1 MRFSIKRIIPAF
13 ITASIIL
20 GSVSNIYGAVV
31 NMDLVYDGVKHKY
44 SAEEVKI
51 TIDGNALASLDVPPV
66 IINERTMVP
75 ARAVFENIGCDIAWN
90 ESTQEVYIMHNT
102 DLIVLKIDSNE
113 GTKNGTPFYMDT
125 PAKIVNDRTLIPV
138 RAVSEAINCQVGWDD
153 VTRTVS
159 ISTSSTE
166 KPDDNDENSTSDST
180 NENTGSTSGENS
192 ENNNGSSSGNGT
204 IINPIEPGDNNNSST
219 SDNSQSSSGNTS
231 SNAQTISITGITIPQ
246 AQSAEQKFTINSSGE
261 IGAYNSFVLENNRL
275 VIDIENAD
283 MNIANTNITATNS
296 TIVSA
301 VRSAQNQTEPTKI
314 TRIVFD
320 LNSPADYSV
329 NLSSDK
335 KSIEVLFAVSHV
347 SNIALTSSDG
357 ADYVNIYGD
366 TELSVETYMLT
377 NPDRVVINVFN
388 AVSSLKDTYD
398 GDDCNYV
405 KDVRTSQYDAKT
417 VQIVADVNRLVEAE
431 VIKKNGYTSVCITRS
446 SLDNISYNASN
457 HTLTLLNASDIS
469 SSDITQNDNYMGR
482 TYKLTLDGD
491 YSEHFGTGTIKCN
504 DEYLSS
510 IKVGLDSNGNTYFE
524 AYENKIVA
532 VKTKEYSDSI
542 EISFVSPKEVYDKI
556 VVIDAGHGKNDNG
569 ASGNGLTEKNVNL
582 QIVQKLYALLEADP
596 DIKVYATRLDD
607 SYPTNA
613 SRAQMA
619 NEVADLFVS
628 IHQNSSTSSTPQ
640 GTEVLYMNHTNELS
654 VPSSKLTSKAAAQIA
669 LTWVINALGTTNRG
683 IKERPDLIVL
693 NQTNV
698 PAILIETCFI
708 SNPDDASKV
717 NNEENINKLAGNIYS
732 AISNMLNDY
741 DLR

>member
-1 MRFSIKRIIPAF
+1 MRFSIKRIISTF
-13 ITASIIL
+13 IAASIIL

-31 NMDLVYDGVKHKY
+31 NMDLVYDGVSHKY
-44 SAEEVKI
+44 SAEEVHI
-51 TIDGNALASLDVPPV
+51 TIDGKAITGLDVPPV

-75 ARAVFENIGCDIAWN
+75 ARAVFENMGCDIAWN
-90 ESTQEVYIMHNT
+90 EATQEVYIMHNT
-102 DLIVLKIDSNE
+102 DLIVLKIDSNQ
-113 GTKNGTPFYMDT
+113 GTKNGTAFSMDT

-138 RAVSEAINCQVGWDD
+138 RAVSEAIGCQVGWDD
-153 VTRTVS
+153 ASRTVA
-159 ISTSSTE
+159 ISTTATE
-166 KPDDNDENSTSDST
+166 QP
-180 NENTGSTSGENS
+180 NENTDNNTSDNNGDNS
-192 ENNNGSSSGNGT
+192 SGTTENNGNSSDGEGT
-204 IINPIEPGDNNNSST
+204 IINPIEPGDNNG
-219 SDNSQSSSGNTS
+219 SSSSNGGQSTGGDTSANTEVI
-231 SNAQTISITGITIPQ
+231 NITSITVPE
-246 AQSAEQKFTINSSGE
+246 SEKAEQKFTINASGA
-261 IGAYNSFVLENNRL
+261 IGSYNSFVLENNRL
-275 VIDIENAD
+275 VIDINNAN

-314 TRIVFD
+314 TRVVFD
-320 LNSPADYSV
+320 LNSLADYSV

-335 KSIEVLFAVSHV
+335 KSIEVSFKVSRV
-347 SNIALTSSDG
+347 SNIALTSSNG

-366 TELSVETYMLT
+366 TNLSVETYMLT

-388 AVSSLKDTYD
+388 AVSSLDETYP
-398 GDDCNYV
+398 GDDCNYI
-405 KDVRTSQYDAKT
+405 KDVRTTQYDSKT

-431 VIKKNGYTSVCITRS
+431 VIKKNGYTSVCITKS
-446 SLDNISYNASN
+446 SLDNISYNASS

-469 SSDITQNDNYMGR
+469 SSDITHTDNYMGG

-491 YSEHFGTGTIKCN
+491 YSELFGTGTIKCN
-504 DEYLSS
+504 DDYLSS

-524 AYENKIVA
+524 ASENKIVA

-569 ASGNGLTEKNVNL
+569 ASGNGLTEKSVNL

-596 DIKVYATRLDD
+596 NIKVYATRLDD

-628 IHQNSSTSSTPQ
+628 IHQNSNTSSTPQ
-640 GTEVLYMNHTNELS
+640 GTEVLYMNHSNEIS
-654 VPSSKLTSKAAAQIA
+654 APSSKLTSKAAAQIA

-693 NQTNV
+693 NQTTV

-708 SNPDDASKV
+708 SNPDDAAKV
-717 NNEENINKLAGNIYS
+717 KSEENINKLANNIYS
-732 AISNMLNDY
+732 AISIMLNDY

>member
-1 MRFSIKRIIPAF
+1 MRFSIKKIIPTF
-13 ITASIIL
+13 LTASIIL
-20 GSVSNIYGAVV
+20 SSVSNIYGAVV
-31 NMDLVYDGVKHKY
+31 NMDLVYDGVNHKY

-51 TIDGNALASLDVPPV
+51 TIDGNALTGLDVPPV

-75 ARAVFENIGCDIAWN
+75 ARAVFENMGCDIAWN
-90 ESTQEVYIMHNT
+90 EATQEVYIMHNT
-102 DLIVLKIDSNE
+102 DLIVLKINSNE
-113 GTKNGTPFYMDT
+113 GTKNGTAFSMDT
-125 PAKIVNDRTLIPV
+125 PAKIVNDRTLIPI
-138 RAVSEAINCQVGWDD
+138 RAVSEAIGCQVGWDD
-153 VTRTVS
+153 ASRTVS
-159 ISTSSTE
+159 ISTTVSE
-166 KPDDNDENSTSDST
+166 EPQENTDSNT
-180 NENTGSTSGENS
+180 NENTENSSGETSENNGSTSSGDGTIISPVEPGENS
-192 ENNNGSSSGNGT
+192 DSSSSNNNQSTGGS
-204 IINPIEPGDNNNSST
+204 
-219 SDNSQSSSGNTS
+219 TS
-231 SNAQTISITGITIPQ
+231 SNVQTINITGITVPQ
-246 AQSAEQKFTINSSGE
+246 SQSAEQKFTINASGA
-261 IGAYNSFVLENNRL
+261 IGTYNSFVLENNRL
-275 VIDIENAD
+275 VIDIDNAN

-296 TIVSA
+296 TVVSA

-320 LNSPADYSV
+320 LNSLADYSV

-335 KSIEVLFAVSHV
+335 KSIEVVFKVSQV
-347 SNIALTSSDG
+347 SNIALTSSNG

-366 TELSVETYMLT
+366 TDLSVETYMLT

-388 AVSSLKDTYD
+388 AVSSLEDMYP
-398 GDDCNYV
+398 GDNCNYV
-405 KDVRTSQYDAKT
+405 KDVRTTQYDAKT

-431 VIKKNGYTSVCITRS
+431 IIKKNGYTSVCITRS
-446 SLDNISYNASN
+446 SLDNVSYNASS
-457 HTLTLLNASDIS
+457 HTLTLLNSSDIS
-469 SSDITQNDNYMGR
+469 SSDITQTDNYMGG

-504 DEYLSS
+504 DDYLSS

-524 AYENKIVA
+524 ASENKIVA
-532 VKTKEYSDSI
+532 VKTKEYADSI

-569 ASGNGLTEKNVNL
+569 ASANGLFEKNVNL
-582 QIVQKLYALLEADP
+582 QIVQKLYALLDADP
-596 DIKVYATRLDD
+596 NIKVYATRLDD

-628 IHQNSSTSSTPQ
+628 IHQNSNTSSTPQ
-640 GTEVLYMNHTNELS
+640 GTEVLYMNHSNETS
-654 VPSSKLTSKAAAQIA
+654 APSTKLTSKTAAQIA

-693 NQTNV
+693 NQTKV

-708 SNPDDASKV
+708 SNPNDAAKV
-717 NNEENINKLAGNIYS
+717 KSEENINKLANNIYS